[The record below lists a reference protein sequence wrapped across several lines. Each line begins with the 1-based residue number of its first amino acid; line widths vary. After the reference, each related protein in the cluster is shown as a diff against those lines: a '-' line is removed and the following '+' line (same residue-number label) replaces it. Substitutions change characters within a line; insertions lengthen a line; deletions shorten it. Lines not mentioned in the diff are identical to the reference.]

1 MAKRDIADI
10 KKRLKNGDRHDLVIL
25 AIPSH
30 DKNNKPL
37 STQEVWAD
45 SGMELFSELYGG
57 ATAFQTWKGIYRSE
71 TGEDLWDTP
80 ILIESFV
87 DRELVE
93 DDQRL
98 ELLLDFIRRMKRQMR
113 QESILLVINEWRRFI

>member
-1 MAKRDIADI
+1 M
-10 KKRLKNGDRHDLVIL
+10 

-37 STQEVWAD
+37 ANQELWAD
-45 SGMELFSELYGG
+45 SGIELFAELYGG
-57 ATAFQTWKGIYRSE
+57 ATTFHTWKGIYRSE
-71 TGEDLWDTP
+71 TGDNLWDTR

-98 ELLLDFIRRMKRQMR
+98 GFLLDFIKRMKRQMR